1 MLDLAETPRLDECV
15 SKLRNDQRSLRGKK
29 RAKGTR
35 RSIVP
40 EASST

>member
-1 MLDLAETPRLDECV
+1 MLDLAETPRLDESV
-15 SKLRNDQRSLRGKK
+15 SKLGNDMRSLRGKK

-40 EASST
+40 FASST

>member
-1 MLDLAETPRLDECV
+1 MRDLAERPRLDESV
-15 SKLRNDQRSLRGKK
+15 SKLRNDQHSLKGKK

>member
-1 MLDLAETPRLDECV
+1 MLDLAETPRLDEYV
-15 SKLRNDQRSLRGKK
+15 SKLHNDQRSLKGNK

-40 EASST
+40 EVGST

>member
-1 MLDLAETPRLDECV
+1 MLNLAETPRLDEYV
-15 SKLRNDQRSLRGKK
+15 SKLRNDQRSLKGNK

-35 RSIVP
+35 RTIVL